1 MIKLCN
7 SCGKKVLLLFGFLII
22 LITSLLSTSLTN
34 QHQTIT
40 IAQTNDDINNNNIN
54 NNNFK
59 LYENPTYGIQIQYPS
74 DWGRLDLSFLQN
86 SADIDFYPLSDTSLA
101 KNVKLQVNNLPFHNM
116 TLEEYTNTQINPTEE
131 ILLESNT
138 TTLADIPG
146 YKIVFTNVAGLKTMQ
161 VWTIKDDKAYIITYV
176 AKEEDYENDLQ
187 IAQKMIDS
195 FEIIK

>member
-7 SCGKKVLLLFGFLII
+7 SCGKRVSLLFSLLII
-22 LITSLLSTSLTN
+22 LITSLLLSTSLTN
-34 QHQTIT
+34 QQHQTIT
-40 IAQTNDDINNNNIN
+40 IAQTSDTFRI
-54 NNNFK
+54 
-59 LYENPTYGIQIQYPS
+59 YENPTYGIQIQYPS
-74 DWGRLDLSFLQN
+74 DWGRLDLSFLQD
-86 SADIDFYPLSDTSLA
+86 SADIDFYPLSDVSLA
-101 KNVKLQVNNLPFHNM
+101 KNLKIQVENLPFHNM

-131 ILLESNT
+131 NLLESNT

-187 IAQKMIDS
+187 IVQKMIDS
-195 FEIIK
+195 FEITK

>member
-7 SCGKKVLLLFGFLII
+7 SCGKKVLLLLFSLLII
-22 LITSLLSTSLTN
+22 LITTLLSTSLTN

-40 IAQTNDDINNNNIN
+40 IAQTNDDNNTFRI
-54 NNNFK
+54 
-59 LYENPTYGIQIQYPS
+59 YENPTYGIQIQYPS
-74 DWGRLDLSFLQN
+74 DWGRLDLSFLQD

-101 KNVKLQVNNLPFHNM
+101 KNVKLQVKNLPFHNM
-116 TLEEYTNTQINPTEE
+116 TLKEYTNSQINPTEE
-131 ILLESNT
+131 ILLESST

-146 YKIVFTNVAGLKTMQ
+146 YKIVFTNIEGLKTMQ

-176 AKEEDYENDLQ
+176 AQEEDYEKDLQ

-195 FEIIK
+195 FEIK

>member
-1 MIKLCN
+1 MIKICN
-7 SCGKKVLLLFGFLII
+7 SCGKKVGLLFSLLII
-22 LITSLLSTSLTN
+22 LITSLLLSILFTN

-40 IAQTNDDINNNNIN
+40 IAQTSDTFRI
-54 NNNFK
+54 
-59 LYENPTYGIQIQYPS
+59 YENPTYGIQIQYPS
-74 DWGRLDLSFLQN
+74 DWGSLDLSFLQD

-101 KNVKLQVNNLPFHNM
+101 KNVKLQVENLPFHNM

-131 ILLESNT
+131 NLLESSAA
-138 TTLADIPG
+138 TLADIPG

-187 IAQKMIDS
+187 IVQKMIDS
-195 FEIIK
+195 FEITK

>member
-7 SCGKKVLLLFGFLII
+7 SCGKKVLLLLFSLLII
-22 LITSLLSTSLTN
+22 LISSLLLSILLTN

-40 IAQTNDDINNNNIN
+40 IAQTSNTFRI
-54 NNNFK
+54 
-59 LYENPTYGIQIQYPS
+59 YENPTYGIQIQYPS
-74 DWGRLDLSFLQN
+74 DWGRLDLSFLQD

-101 KNVKLQVNNLPFHNM
+101 KNVKLQVENLPFHNM

-131 ILLESNT
+131 NLLESNT

-187 IAQKMIDS
+187 IVQKMIDS
-195 FEIIK
+195 FEITK